1 MRAAVIT
8 QHGEPEVLEIQDIP
22 APQPGPEEV
31 LVDVAA
37 SALNRADLL
46 QRMGLYPG
54 PPADFDVPGLEFSGL
69 VAALGSQTTRW
80 AIGDRVMGITSGAAH
95 AEQLVTH
102 QDLAMEVP
110 PEMSLLTAGALPE
123 VFITAWDALVL
134 QGGLQAGQTAL
145 VHAGASG
152 VGTAAIQIC
161 RYLGA
166 KVVVTASG
174 PKVGRCT
181 ELGADLAI
189 DYTSQDWVAEVKAFT
204 EGQGANV
211 VLDVIGGDYLEKNV
225 RSLATKGTI
234 VQVGVMGGGKATFS
248 LGMLLPKRAILRGTV
263 LRGRSTEEKIAVSQA
278 FSEQILPGFING
290 ALEVVVDRRF
300 SLDAIAEAHA
310 YMASNANVGKIV
322 LEISPEGVN

>member
-211 VLDVIGGDYLEKNV
+211 VLDLEKNV

-248 LGMLLPKRAILRGTV
+248 LGMLLPKRATLRGTV

-300 SLDAIAEAHA
+300 SLDDIAQAHH
-310 YMASNANVGKIV
+310 YMASNASVGKII